1 MLSAVMTTQ
10 APPSPIDQNKAI
22 QGRTIL
28 HADMNNCYASIE
40 MLHYPKLRGNP
51 VAVGGSVEQR
61 HGIILAR
68 NYEARPY
75 GVKVGQALWEARR
88 LCPGLI
94 IVPPDYEK
102 YMRFSRLFKNILA
115 DYSPKIEPFGIDELW
130 VDVTGC
136 FKHNGNGEIIAN
148 EIRERV
154 KFELGITA
162 SVGVSYNKIFSKLGS
177 DYKKPDATTII
188 TKDNYKEIVWTLPA
202 SDLLGV
208 GRATKNKLANLGIH
222 TIGDIAT
229 CDAGLLK
236 SNMGK
241 WGLYLYTYANGYDT
255 SPVAESGDSGIIK
268 SIGNSTTCPR
278 DLENDEDAHIVFQNL
293 AESVAE
299 RMREHG
305 LQARTVEVSLRRNDL
320 TGITRQR
327 TLQQPTHIST
337 ELCHAAMILL
347 KENHRWE
354 IPLRSIGLR
363 GANLVPILPTR
374 QLSIFQDE
382 QHRDRMEKLEYVIDH
397 IRNKY
402 GHYAI
407 DRALLHLDDKLGK
420 LNPKADHVIHPVS
433 FL

>member
-1 MLSAVMTTQ
+1 MLTAVTTNQ
-10 APPSPIDQNKAI
+10 TPETKTPTQ
-22 QGRTIL
+22 RTIL

-40 MLHYPKLRGNP
+40 MLHHPKLRGNP

-75 GVKVGQALWEARR
+75 GVKVGQALFEARK

-94 IVPPDYEK
+94 IVPPNYDR
-102 YMRFSRLFKNILA
+102 YMRFSALFRNIMS
-115 DYSPKIEPFGIDELW
+115 DYSPKVENFGIDELW
-130 VDVTGC
+130 IDITGTQ
-136 FKHNGNGEIIAN
+136 KHGGNGQKVAD

-188 TKDNYKEIVWTLPA
+188 TKENYKEIVWTLPA

-208 GRATKNKLANLGIH
+208 GRATKKKLANYGIH

-229 CDAGLLK
+229 CDTKLLK
-236 SNMGK
+236 SWMGV
-241 WGLYLYTYANGYDT
+241 WGVYLHTYANGYDT
-255 SPVAESGDSGIIK
+255 SPVAETGAGGVIK

-278 DLENDEDAHIVFQNL
+278 DLVNNEDAHIVFQNL

-299 RMREHG
+299 RMRDIG
-305 LQARTVEVSLRRNDL
+305 MQARTVEIYIRKNDL

-327 TLQQPTHIST
+327 TLPQPTHIST
-337 ELCHAAMILL
+337 ELCKAAMTLL
-347 KENHRWE
+347 KENHRWDT
-354 IPLRSIGLR
+354 PLRGIGIR
-363 GANLVPILPTR
+363 GANLVPIHPIR
-374 QLSIFQDE
+374 QLSMFQDE
-382 QHRDRMEKLEYVIDH
+382 QKRDRAEKIEYVIDC
-397 IRNKY
+397 IRLRH

-407 DRALLHLDDKLGK
+407 DRALLRLDDKLGR
-420 LNPKADHVIHPVS
+420 LNPKEDHTIHPTS
-433 FL
+433 YL